1 MYCKNC
7 TVEPTGQYLP
17 HLAYRI
23 LSSLQPRLPLQAPG
37 SRASILFAAI
47 AVFTQI
53 ACEPTPQVRVY
64 ETSKS
69 ESTFVSGPLSGS
81 VPDRTAPKTPK
92 SDATAGPR
100 RILGAIIPADQGCYF
115 LKATDS
121 PERLEPLMADLQAIV
136 ENFAIDPQTRRP
148 SNPLPEGWII
158 NPRND
163 IAIAELISPKATGK
177 IKFTVT
183 ALAMPPSQDWQGYL
197 LSNVN
202 RWRGQLK
209 LQDLTA
215 ETLISSLVEVP
226 RTGASIPSYIF
237 DAVGTGTGAMSP
249 TPPGNL
255 ATPPSDPETPPSD
268 PATPPSNPATPPSNP
283 ATPPSKPVTPAGNP
297 ANSTASA
304 PLDAP
309 NPSANR
315 PKLDYKLPEGW
326 SVGQGSQFRLATL
339 NIDSK
344 QGRGEVTVS
353 MATDNPQAN
362 AMMWFQQLTREPDAK
377 KLEPMVNTALEVAQK
392 FAVGQKQATL
402 YEIRSSEQSS
412 APVLIV
418 VSLPTDNPDLHLF
431 IKLIGDNQLAS
442 DQKSNLIEFVQSIE
456 IQ

>member
-1 MYCKNC
+1 M
-7 TVEPTGQYLP
+7 
-17 HLAYRI
+17 
-23 LSSLQPRLPLQAPG
+23 
-37 SRASILFAAI
+37 FAAI
-47 AVFTQI
+47 AIFTQI

-81 VPDRTAPKTPK
+81 VPERTSVKTPK
-92 SDATAGPR
+92 TDSTAGPR

-136 ENFAIDPQTRRP
+136 ENFAIDPQTGRP

-163 IAIAELISPKATGK
+163 IAIAELISPDATGK

-183 ALAMPPSQDWQGYL
+183 ALAMPPIQDWQGYL

-237 DAVGTGTGAMSP
+237 DAVGTGSGAMSP
-249 TPPGNL
+249 
-255 ATPPSDPETPPSD
+255 
-268 PATPPSNPATPPSNP
+268 TPPSNPATP
-283 ATPPSKPVTPAGNP
+283 TGNP
-297 ANSTASA
+297 ANSAASP

-315 PKLDYKLPEGW
+315 PKLDYKLP
-326 SVGQGSQFRLATL
+326 
-339 NIDSK
+339 
-344 QGRGEVTVS
+344 
-353 MATDNPQAN
+353 
-362 AMMWFQQLTREPDAK
+362 
-377 KLEPMVNTALEVAQK
+377 
-392 FAVGQKQATL
+392 
-402 YEIRSSEQSS
+402 
-412 APVLIV
+412 
-418 VSLPTDNPDLHLF
+418 
-431 IKLIGDNQLAS
+431 
-442 DQKSNLIEFVQSIE
+442 
-456 IQ
+456 

>member
-1 MYCKNC
+1 
-7 TVEPTGQYLP
+7 V
-17 HLAYRI
+17 I
-23 LSSLQPRLPLQAPG
+23 
-37 SRASILFAAI
+37 
-47 AVFTQI
+47 FTQI

-69 ESTFVSGPLSGS
+69 ESTFVSGPLSLSAPERTS
-81 VPDRTAPKTPK
+81 VKAPK
-92 SDATAGPR
+92 SDSTSGTR

-121 PERLEPLMADLQAIV
+121 PDRLEPLMADLQAIV
-136 ENFAIDPQTRRP
+136 ENFAIDPQSGRP

-163 IAIAELISPKATGK
+163 IAIAELISPEATGK

-209 LQDLTA
+209 LQELTA
-215 ETLISSLVEVP
+215 ETLLGSLVEVP
-226 RTGASIPSYIF
+226 RTGASIPSYLF
-237 DAVGTGTGAMSP
+237 DAVGTGTGAMSSSS
-249 TPPGNL
+249 
-255 ATPPSDPETPPSD
+255 PPSN
-268 PATPPSNPATPPSNP
+268 PAIPPSNPATPTGNP
-283 ATPPSKPVTPAGNP
+283 ATSA
-297 ANSTASA
+297 ASP
-304 PLDAP
+304 PLDAT

-377 KLEPMVNTALEVAQK
+377 KLEPMVNSALEVAQK

-402 YEIRSSEQSS
+402 YEIRSSEQAT
-412 APVLIV
+412 APMLLV
-418 VSLPTDNPDLHLF
+418 VSLPTDNPELHLF
-431 IKLIGDNQLAS
+431 IKLIGDNQLAA

>member
-1 MYCKNC
+1 M
-7 TVEPTGQYLP
+7 QL
-17 HLAYRI
+17 
-23 LSSLQPRLPLQAPG
+23 RLPLQSPG
-37 SRASILFAAI
+37 PRASILFAAI
-47 AVFTQI
+47 LIFTQI

-81 VPDRTAPKTPK
+81 APGRPSGTTPTTDNRV
-92 SDATAGPR
+92 STPGTTPTLATNATAGPR

-121 PERLEPLMADLQAIV
+121 PQRLEPLMADLQAIV
-136 ENFAIDPQTRRP
+136 QNFAIDPQTGRP

-163 IAIAELISPKATGK
+163 IAIAELISPEATGK

-209 LQDLTA
+209 LQELSA
-215 ETLISSLVEVP
+215 ETLLSSLVEVP

-237 DAVGTGTGAMSP
+237 DAVGTGTGAMNP
-249 TPPGNL
+249 TPPTGNPT
-255 ATPPSDPETPPSD
+255 TPPT
-268 PATPPSNPATPPSNP
+268 
-283 ATPPSKPVTPAGNP
+283 NP
-297 ANSTASA
+297 ANSAASP

-309 NPSANR
+309 NPPANR

-377 KLEPMVNTALEVAQK
+377 KLEPMVNSALEVAQK

-402 YEIRSSEQSS
+402 YEIRSSEQAT
-412 APVLIV
+412 APMLLV
-418 VSLPTDNPDLHLF
+418 VSLPTDNPELHLF
-431 IKLIGDNQLAS
+431 VKLIGDNQLAS

>member
-1 MYCKNC
+1 M
-7 TVEPTGQYLP
+7 
-17 HLAYRI
+17 I
-23 LSSLQPRLPLQAPG
+23 
-37 SRASILFAAI
+37 
-47 AVFTQI
+47 FTQI

-81 VPDRTAPKTPK
+81 APERTSVKTPK
-92 SDATAGPR
+92 TDSTAGTR

-136 ENFAIDPQTRRP
+136 ENFAIDPQTGRP

-163 IAIAELISPKATGK
+163 IAIAELISPEATGK

-226 RTGASIPSYIF
+226 RPGASIPSYIF

-249 TPPGNL
+249 TPPGN
-255 ATPPSDPETPPSD
+255 
-268 PATPPSNPATPPSNP
+268 P
-283 ATPPSKPVTPAGNP
+283 ATPPSKPVTPPSNPATPAGNP
-297 ANSTASA
+297 ATPAGNPATPTGSPANSAASP

-377 KLEPMVNTALEVAQK
+377 KLEPMVNSALEVAQK
-392 FAVGQKQATL
+392 FPVGQKQATL
-402 YEIRSSEQSS
+402 YEIRSSEQAT
-412 APVLIV
+412 APMLLV
-418 VSLPTDNPDLHLF
+418 VSLPTDNPELHLF

-442 DQKSNLIEFVQSIE
+442 DQKSKLLEFVQSIE

>member
-1 MYCKNC
+1 
-7 TVEPTGQYLP
+7 
-17 HLAYRI
+17 
-23 LSSLQPRLPLQAPG
+23 
-37 SRASILFAAI
+37 
-47 AVFTQI
+47 
-53 ACEPTPQVRVY
+53 VY

-81 VPDRTAPKTPK
+81 APGRPSGTTPTTDNRV
-92 SDATAGPR
+92 STPGTTPTLATNATAGPR

-121 PERLEPLMADLQAIV
+121 PQRLEPLMADLQAIV
-136 ENFAIDPQTRRP
+136 QNFAIDPQTGRP

-163 IAIAELISPKATGK
+163 IAIAELISPEATGK

-209 LQDLTA
+209 LQELSA
-215 ETLISSLVEVP
+215 ETLLSSLVEVP

-237 DAVGTGTGAMSP
+237 DAVGTGTGAMNP
-249 TPPGNL
+249 TPPTGNPT
-255 ATPPSDPETPPSD
+255 TPPT
-268 PATPPSNPATPPSNP
+268 
-283 ATPPSKPVTPAGNP
+283 NP
-297 ANSTASA
+297 ANSAASP

-309 NPSANR
+309 NPPANR

-377 KLEPMVNTALEVAQK
+377 KLEPMVNSALDVAQK

-402 YEIRSSEQSS
+402 YEIRSSEQAT
-412 APVLIV
+412 APMLLV
-418 VSLPTDNPDLHLF
+418 VSLPTDNPELHLF
-431 IKLIGDNQLAS
+431 VKLIGDNQLAS

>member
-1 MYCKNC
+1 
-7 TVEPTGQYLP
+7 
-17 HLAYRI
+17 
-23 LSSLQPRLPLQAPG
+23 
-37 SRASILFAAI
+37 
-47 AVFTQI
+47 
-53 ACEPTPQVRVY
+53 
-64 ETSKS
+64 
-69 ESTFVSGPLSGS
+69 
-81 VPDRTAPKTPK
+81 
-92 SDATAGPR
+92 
-100 RILGAIIPADQGCYF
+100 
-115 LKATDS
+115 
-121 PERLEPLMADLQAIV
+121 MADLQSIV
-136 ENFAIDPQTRRP
+136 QNFAIDPQTGRP

-163 IAIAELISPKATGK
+163 IAIAELISPEATGK

-209 LQDLTA
+209 LQELSA
-215 ETLISSLVEVP
+215 ETLLSSLVEVP

-237 DAVGTGTGAMSP
+237 DAVGTGTGAMNP
-249 TPPGNL
+249 TPPTG
-255 ATPPSDPETPPSD
+255 
-268 PATPPSNPATPPSNP
+268 NPATPPTNPAPSNP
-283 ATPPSKPVTPAGNP
+283 APSNPAPSNPPAPTGNP
-297 ANSTASA
+297 ANSAASP

-309 NPSANR
+309 NPPANR

-377 KLEPMVNTALEVAQK
+377 KLEPMVNSALDVAQK

-402 YEIRSSEQSS
+402 YEIRSSEQAT
-412 APVLIV
+412 APMLLV
-418 VSLPTDNPDLHLF
+418 VSLPTDNPELHLF
-431 IKLIGDNQLAS
+431 VKLIGDNQLAS

>member
-1 MYCKNC
+1 M
-7 TVEPTGQYLP
+7 QL
-17 HLAYRI
+17 
-23 LSSLQPRLPLQAPG
+23 RLPLQSPG
-37 SRASILFAAI
+37 PRASILFVAI
-47 AVFTQI
+47 LIFTQI

-81 VPDRTAPKTPK
+81 APGRPSGTTPTTDNRV
-92 SDATAGPR
+92 STPGTTPTLATNATAGPR

-121 PERLEPLMADLQAIV
+121 PQRLEPLMADLQSIV
-136 ENFAIDPQTRRP
+136 QNFAIDPQTGRP

-163 IAIAELISPKATGK
+163 IAIAELISPEATGK

-209 LQDLTA
+209 LQELSAD
-215 ETLISSLVEVP
+215 TLLSSLVEVP

-249 TPPGNL
+249 
-255 ATPPSDPETPPSD
+255 A
-268 PATPPSNPATPPSNP
+268 PAPSNPPTP
-283 ATPPSKPVTPAGNP
+283 TGNP
-297 ANSTASA
+297 ANSAASP

-309 NPSANR
+309 NPPANR

-377 KLEPMVNTALEVAQK
+377 KLEPMVNSALEVAQK

-402 YEIRSSEQSS
+402 YEIRSSEQAT
-412 APVLIV
+412 APMLLV
-418 VSLPTDNPDLHLF
+418 VSLPTDNPELHLF
-431 IKLIGDNQLAS
+431 VKLIGDNQLAS

>member
-1 MYCKNC
+1 L
-7 TVEPTGQYLP
+7 E
-17 HLAYRI
+17 
-23 LSSLQPRLPLQAPG
+23 LPLPYQAPG
-37 SRASILFAAI
+37 SKVHTFLLAAI
-47 AVFTQI
+47 LICSQI
-53 ACEPTPQVRVY
+53 ACAPPSQVRVY

-81 VPDRTAPKTPK
+81 LPSTPTATTPGTDNQANSLKTTPSSTK
-92 SDATAGPR
+92 NSATKNTTAGPR
-100 RILGAIIPADQGCYF
+100 RILGAIIPADDGCYF
-115 LKATDS
+115 LKATES
-121 PERLEPLMADLQAIV
+121 PERLEPLRADVQAII
-136 ENFAIDPQTRRP
+136 ENFAIDPQTGRP
-148 SNPLPEGWII
+148 SNRLPDGWVI

-163 IAIAELISPKATGK
+163 IAIAELISPEASGS

-209 LQDLTA
+209 LQELTA
-215 ETLISSLVEVP
+215 ETLLGSLVEVP

-249 TPPGNL
+249 TPPSANPT
-255 ATPPSDPETPPSD
+255 TPSANPTTPETP
-268 PATPPSNPATPPSNP
+268 
-283 ATPPSKPVTPAGNP
+283 
-297 ANSTASA
+297 
-304 PLDAP
+304 
-309 NPSANR
+309 NR
-315 PKLDYKLPEGW
+315 PKLNYKLPENW

-362 AMMWFQQLTREPDAK
+362 TMMWFQQLTREPDAT
-377 KLEPMVNTALEVAQK
+377 KLEPMVKAALEAAEK

-402 YEIRSSEQSS
+402 YEIRSSEQAT
-412 APVLIV
+412 APTLLV
-418 VSLPTDNPDLHLF
+418 VSLPTATPELQLF
-431 IKLIGDNQLAS
+431 VKLIGENQLAS
-442 DQKSNLIEFVQSIE
+442 DQKANLIQFVQSIE

>member
-1 MYCKNC
+1 
-7 TVEPTGQYLP
+7 
-17 HLAYRI
+17 
-23 LSSLQPRLPLQAPG
+23 
-37 SRASILFAAI
+37 LFAAI
-47 AVFTQI
+47 LIFTQI

-81 VPDRTAPKTPK
+81 APGRPSGTTPTTDNRV
-92 SDATAGPR
+92 STPGTTPTLATNATAGPR

-121 PERLEPLMADLQAIV
+121 PQRLEPLMADLQAIV
-136 ENFAIDPQTRRP
+136 QNFAIDPQTGRP

-163 IAIAELISPKATGK
+163 IAIAELISPEATGK

-209 LQDLTA
+209 LQELSA
-215 ETLISSLVEVP
+215 ETLLSSLVEVP

-237 DAVGTGTGAMSP
+237 DAVGTGTGAMNP
-249 TPPGNL
+249 TPPTGNPT
-255 ATPPSDPETPPSD
+255 TPPT
-268 PATPPSNPATPPSNP
+268 
-283 ATPPSKPVTPAGNP
+283 NP
-297 ANSTASA
+297 ANSAASP

-309 NPSANR
+309 NPPANR

-377 KLEPMVNTALEVAQK
+377 KLEPMVNSALDVAQK

-402 YEIRSSEQSS
+402 YEIRSSEQAT
-412 APVLIV
+412 APMLLV
-418 VSLPTDNPDLHLF
+418 VSLPTDNPELHLF
-431 IKLIGDNQLAS
+431 VKLIGDNQLAS

>member
-7 TVEPTGQYLP
+7 TVEPTGQSLP

-23 LSSLQPRLPLQAPG
+23 LSSLQLRLPLQAPG

-81 VPDRTAPKTPK
+81 APERTSVKTPK
-92 SDATAGPR
+92 FDSTAGPR

-121 PERLEPLMADLQAIV
+121 PERLEPFMADLQAIV
-136 ENFAIDPQTRRP
+136 ENFAIDPQTGRP

-163 IAIAELISPKATGK
+163 IAIAELISPEATGK

-226 RTGASIPSYIF
+226 RTGAPIPSYIF
-237 DAVGTGTGAMSP
+237 DAVGTGTGAMSR

-255 ATPPSDPETPPSD
+255 ATPPSK
-268 PATPPSNPATPPSNP
+268 P
-283 ATPPSKPVTPAGNP
+283 ATPPSKPATPTGNP

-402 YEIRSSEQSS
+402 YEIRSSEQAS

-431 IKLIGDNQLAS
+431 IKLIGDNQLAA
-442 DQKSNLIEFVQSIE
+442 DQKSKLLEFVQSIE